1 MRTVEYTHKNAVVSS
16 ALDMVWYNEHTQE
29 LYVRFVRGNIAG
41 YRGVPLNTYYA
52 LVDSYSVGSYYSNN
66 IKDKFTGLSGDVTFE
81 KYMYVPE
88 SKITVP
94 ETETQKSTLAKG
106 SQVFVV
112 VEVNGTLK
120 FDGMPGVPA
129 DRVIVEVQNYLDA
142 ILEDGTFKVR
152 QVIQNFDD

>member
-1 MRTVEYTHKNAVVSS
+1 MRTVEYTDSVPVTSS
-16 ALDMVWYNEHTQE
+16 ALQHVWYNRNTEE
-29 LYVRFVRGNIAG
+29 LYVQFHRGNIAG
-41 YRGVPLNTYYA
+41 YSRVPVEKFNA
-52 LVDSYSVGSYYSNN
+52 LTDSYSVGSYYTAN
-66 IKDKFTGLSGDVTFE
+66 IKDKYSGLSGDVQLVKAAEPLSANST
-81 KYMYVPE
+81 PG
-88 SKITVP
+88 
-94 ETETQKSTLAKG
+94 TLAKG